1 MTVDGIL
8 QVLNFLFT
16 PGCVTALLVW
26 IKTKD
31 NRKAAASK
39 ERNDAYKQMYDNL
52 SGTLLDLQNENIKL
66 YKAVRDLNRTIQKA
80 VACPH
85 YRDCPMRGELQGTE
99 EPDRR
104 TDIRPVRQPA
114 KRKKNTH
121 VARDNP
127 RKPGQPESADGQ
139 RVPSS
144 DGGTV
149 HGTQRTGIGAG
160 GA

>member
-1 MTVDGIL
+1 MTADGIL

-31 NRKAAASK
+31 NRKAASK

-52 SGTLLDLQNENIKL
+52 SDTLLDLQNENIKL
-66 YKAVRDLNRTIQKA
+66 YKAVRELNRTIQKA

-85 YRDCPMRGELQGTE
+85 YRDCPMR
-99 EPDRR
+99 
-104 TDIRPVRQPA
+104 
-114 KRKKNTH
+114 
-121 VARDNP
+121 VARGNS
-127 RKPGQPESADGQ
+127 RKPGQPESTDGQ
-139 RVPSS
+139 CAPPP
-144 DGGTV
+144 GGSTL
-149 HGTQRTGIGAG
+149 HGTQRTGLGAG

>member
-1 MTVDGIL
+1 MTADGIL

-52 SGTLLDLQNENIKL
+52 SDTLLDLQNENIKL

-85 YRDCPMRGELQGTE
+85 YRDCPMRGELQGAE
-99 EPDRR
+99 EPDHG

-121 VARDNP
+121 VARGNS
-127 RKPGQPESADGQ
+127 RKPGQSESADGQ
-139 RVPSS
+139 CAPPPRR
-144 DGGTV
+144 GTL
-149 HGTQRTGIGAG
+149 HGTQRTGLGAG